1 MAVTRREQQ
10 MLDLHDQGLSHV
22 EIAARMGIQTGSVTR
37 TLAKL
42 SCDFAADR
50 RHQAAMRDGSRQ
62 LASAIAELEGYV

>member
-42 SCDFAADR
+42 SCDFADR